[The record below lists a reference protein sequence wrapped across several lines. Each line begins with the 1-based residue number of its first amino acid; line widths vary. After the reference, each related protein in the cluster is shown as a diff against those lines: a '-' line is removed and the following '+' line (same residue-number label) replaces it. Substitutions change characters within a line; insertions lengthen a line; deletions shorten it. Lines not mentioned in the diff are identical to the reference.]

1 MIVSKH
7 PKVSSDI
14 YVAPNRPVRGGA
26 IPLKTNVPINVV
38 PDKTDLSLRDKVLH
52 PRPIK
57 KSIYEEIAHELQD
70 HNPTEKIVWIGR
82 SSQMIHLKAY
92 IVCGF
97 LCWLIFPI
105 LIAYIIYLHTKNTI
119 YVVTQERM
127 RVHTGIFSKRIDD
140 LEWYRVK
147 DTAFIQPFIFRFFGL
162 SNIQLYSSDISWG
175 QSSIPGVENGMEL
188 REKIRRIVELAR
200 VKKGVREVDYYTSP
214 MSSPQI
220 IQR

>member
-1 MIVSKH
+1 MIVSNH

-26 IPLKTNVPINVV
+26 IPLKTNVPVNVV

-92 IVCGF
+92 IVCAF
-97 LCWLIFPI
+97 LSWLIFPI
-105 LIAYIIYLHTKNTI
+105 LIAYFIYLHTKNTI

-147 DTAFIQPFIFRFFGL
+147 DTAFIQPFIFRFF
-162 SNIQLYSSDISWG
+162 
-175 QSSIPGVENGMEL
+175 
-188 REKIRRIVELAR
+188 
-200 VKKGVREVDYYTSP
+200 
-214 MSSPQI
+214 
-220 IQR
+220 